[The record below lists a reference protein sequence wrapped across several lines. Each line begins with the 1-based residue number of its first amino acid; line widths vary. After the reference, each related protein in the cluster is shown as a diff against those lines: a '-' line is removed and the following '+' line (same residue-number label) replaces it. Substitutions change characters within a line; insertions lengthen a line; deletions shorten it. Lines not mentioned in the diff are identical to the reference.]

1 MNTKKPWQS
10 RTFWVAVLTIVLG
23 ALQSA
28 TDVIPTAYAGTLLL
42 VIGVVTLVL
51 RFLTDQPISWN

>member
-1 MNTKKPWQS
+1 MSAKKPWES

-42 VIGVVTLVL
+42 VIGVATLVL